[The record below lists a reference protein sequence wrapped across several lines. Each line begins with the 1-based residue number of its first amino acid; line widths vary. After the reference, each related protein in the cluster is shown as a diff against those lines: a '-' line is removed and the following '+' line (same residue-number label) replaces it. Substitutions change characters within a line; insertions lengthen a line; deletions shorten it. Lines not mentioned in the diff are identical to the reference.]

1 MDEEIFNEKR
11 SCFICKS
18 SDDSVI
24 SFKRESFH
32 KCKHSLQIRQLC
44 NLKYNEASLSHEI
57 DDRSGYHISCYR
69 SFNAIGKK
77 HKEQFERLQIDKDK
91 DAEPGTSQSGDKDAK
106 PGTSQ
111 FGDIASEESFDFS
124 NTGCV
129 PGDYEAGTEVD
140 NNMSKKATKEV
151 TTEVQEDMDNE
162 TNEEGSTDGVDN
174 ADNETTEEVGV
185 EGDDDAAAEK
195 TKCIICNKVTKYK
208 NRKKVKMS
216 KMTVNAKVEA
226 FKKKITIITPC
237 GGKTIIAPYDV
248 TTISNLDALKKEDTL
263 QRAAIHLRNVIF
275 QMKKKTLPNKVE
287 TKDLIAGECDIPEI
301 LKTFYKTVLG
311 GFNYHQRH
319 ASNLDLRSE
328 TLSSDLIYATTRG
341 RIKPA
346 KQIELG
352 IALKSLT
359 NSKKVLNIMNK
370 LGHCISYS
378 VIEELE
384 TEAAYTS
391 FNKSSLCPS
400 NIIMKNDLH
409 TGVAFDNFDRFVETT
424 TEKETLHDTVGIIY
438 QNICEDNNESVLQS
452 STDGEA
458 AGKKRRRTF
467 DTIIPEVEPLAKR
480 LKFVGQL
487 QRVDSIGVTAA
498 PANLKEFKIIDVTWM
513 ISHALDIKTPM
524 WVGFNAKLLN
534 DTSVTQI
541 VSYLPPINLSP
552 SDPAVVL
559 ETLLQS
565 HGVIENKIDNIELR
579 HLAQQYLTSKEETL
593 AGLHGKTPQFYM
605 IYTNLIDHYLMF
617 SRSIRMG
624 DFDLLKYILPKLN
637 NIFFPFNHINYAR
650 WLVRYC
656 DNLSKVGETHPEL
669 LKDFQDG
676 YLGIKRTN
684 KNFSRQGADLV
695 VEQTINA
702 DAGRTL
708 TGITHFTNSIKAR
721 MRWTVDFALRSEED
735 RIRKSRMQMANFING
750 LNLRMNP
757 FDESLKEELLYN
769 ISTGEAAPKDVALF
783 LTSIES
789 TGNEMRTSM
798 INACIED
805 EDAFHNYTIKR
816 VKINNFASVVKKR
829 KIRIGGK
836 VTEVKFQKD
845 LFGRLLAISLK
856 KKIDLTKVLTYP
868 LTPVPLSMCQI
879 EGIIHKT
886 GKSALTATLESKVQ
900 DHGAPQFID
909 VKVVDGFF
917 LFHTM
922 KQVPV
927 TFGNVSLKY
936 LTSVCSA
943 YASQVLVVFD
953 QYVEPSIK
961 AVERN
966 RRECFPADFFIY
978 GSEQVRPSNFSA
990 ELRNDKFKTALVEFL
1005 IEHWSS
1011 DDAAE
1016 IIKRKVL
1023 YVSFDKCYKYVVEE
1037 GHVVRTIDEDIS
1049 CPVHEEA
1056 DTKIIF
1062 HLCQMEN
1069 DYNVEIQCS
1078 DTDVLVIMLANMCHL
1093 KANLEIWLRFSTETA
1108 SSDEETDEDV
1118 DEDASSDGI
1127 AGTNVDAFD
1136 YNADLSDDERDA
1148 SSNDDEDEF

>member
-370 LGHCISYS
+370 LRHCISYS

-424 TEKETLHDTVGIIY
+424 TGKETLHDTVGIIH

-513 ISHALDIKTPM
+513 ISHALDIKTP
-524 WVGFNAKLLN
+524 
-534 DTSVTQI
+534 I
-541 VSYLPPINLSP
+541 
-552 SDPAVVL
+552 
-559 ETLLQS
+559 
-565 HGVIENKIDNIELR
+565 
-579 HLAQQYLTSKEETL
+579 
-593 AGLHGKTPQFYM
+593 
-605 IYTNLIDHYLMF
+605 
-617 SRSIRMG
+617 
-624 DFDLLKYILPKLN
+624 
-637 NIFFPFNHINYAR
+637 
-650 WLVRYC
+650 YC

-721 MRWTVDFALRSEED
+721 MRWTVDFALRSEVCSHLLKTLGLSGIERTTNDLKED

-789 TGNEMRTSM
+789 IGNEMRTSM

-829 KIRIGGK
+829 KIGIGGK

-845 LFGRLLAISLK
+845 LFGRLLAISLE

-886 GKSALTATLESKVQ
+886 DKSALTATLESKVQ

-966 RRECFPADFFIY
+966 RRECFSADFFIY

-990 ELRNDKFKTALVEFL
+990 ELRNDKFKTALVKFL

-1049 CPVHEEA
+1049 CPAHEEA

-1062 HLCQMEN
+1062 HLCQMGN

-1127 AGTNVDAFD
+1127 AETNVDAFD